1 MIRILIQLIM
11 AYFATVAFAL
21 LFHVPKKEFFYCGIT
36 GAIGWLFYLLVNDA
50 IDSVSLASFVASV
63 VITVISRYFAVNRK
77 LPVTIFLIS
86 GILPLVPGAGIY
98 YTTYYAFSHETTLA
112 VSKGVESFSI
122 ALAIAFGIM
131 LIFFIPQKVFQWGSK
146 RR

>member
-63 VITVISRYFAVNRK
+63 VITVISRFFAVNRK

-98 YTTYYAFSHETTLA
+98 YTTYYAFAHETTLA

-146 RR
+146 RG